1 MYYRKMSI
9 KTPPTRGILGLC
21 LSFVIASITYST
33 YVICVGTDGIGP
45 KIMLIPQVAFG
56 LLVIFKAFSK
66 VLE

>member
-1 MYYRKMSI
+1 MSI
-9 KTPPTRGILGLC
+9 KQPHVRGILGLC

-33 YVICVGTDGIGP
+33 YVIFVGTEGVGP

-56 LLVIFKAFSK
+56 LFVIFRAFVK